1 MVFNR
6 GSHEANDGAGSA
18 DGSDDDSDDSDKISV
33 HSSETVV
40 SRSEARLSVVGE
52 KLTLSSSPTRTDRTS
67 VDPLLFVKLFV
78 VVAASA
84 ANRSK

>member
-6 GSHEANDGAGSA
+6 GSHEANDGAVSA
-18 DGSDDDSDDSDKISV
+18 DGSDDDSDKISV

-67 VDPLLFVKLFV
+67 VDPLLFVKRFV